1 MLKLCQNS
9 CTCEELVEAD
19 SLKLLF
25 KIIASTCEQH
35 NIPWRQTATD
45 ALLILTKNFNVK
57 SINYIHS
64 KSYID
69 KNANSIILFSSVT
82 YFIIISKL
90 KRKRMHSNMFTML

>member
-64 KSYID
+64 KSDID
-69 KNANSIILFSSVT
+69 KNANSIIMFN
-82 YFIIISKL
+82 ISKL